1 VSAPETAPAAAPPPA
16 TARVGAIDGL
26 RAVSALAVFVFHLTW
41 RSPILHDAVVEWSGH
56 LDTGVEVFFLMSGF
70 LVFGPFAKAVL
81 TGRSQ
86 PALGSYALKRAVRVW
101 PGYLVVLTTIIV
113 FGPSDLHGVK
123 GLAKH
128 VSLTYLYF
136 HDRGGKGLALAWTLV
151 VQLTFYA
158 LVPAFA
164 LVMAWIGRRVVAG
177 SVALIVLGGYM
188 QWYVALHLDTYLW
201 VRILPPALYTLAMGM
216 LFAAVRQQGDEP
228 GRVGR
233 ALQWAA
239 ARPALPLAV
248 AAAAFVTL
256 VWAVPAGLD
265 VGTRGGERALNEL
278 LQGLIAG
285 GVCLPVVLAPAD
297 GTWWTRLLSN
307 RTLAYIGTISY
318 GFYLWHIPVLAWIR
332 PMVVSRYPPTA
343 VAGWVLGLSLALAL
357 AAASWHLVEKPLI
370 GALGRRLSGPRTPGP
385 VTPSQ

>member
-1 VSAPETAPAAAPPPA
+1 MSASEAAPEAVPPPA

-41 RSPILHDAVVEWSGH
+41 RSPILRDAVVEVSGH

-81 TGRSQ
+81 TGRPR

-101 PGYLVVLTTIIV
+101 PGYLVVLAAIIV
-113 FGPSDLHGVK
+113 FGPSGIHGAK
-123 GLAKH
+123 GLLKH
-128 VSLTYLYF
+128 VTLTYLYF

-151 VQLTFYA
+151 VQLTFYV
-158 LVPAFA
+158 LVPMFAF
-164 LVMAWIGRRVVAG
+164 LMAKAGRRVVAG
-177 SVALIVLGGYM
+177 SVVLVAVGAYM
-188 QWYVALHLDTYLW
+188 QWYVALDLETYLW
-201 VRILPPALYTLAMGM
+201 VRILPPALYSLGLGM
-216 LFAAVRQQGDEP
+216 LFASVRQEGAGT
-228 GRVGR
+228 GRLGR
-233 ALQWAA
+233 SLQRAA
-239 ARPALPLAV
+239 ARPSIPLA
-248 AAAAFVTL
+248 AAVAFVAL

-285 GVCLPVVLAPAD
+285 AVCLPVLLSPGA
-297 GTWWTRLLSN
+297 GTWWTRLLSH

-332 PMVVSRYPPTA
+332 PLIVSRYPPTA
-343 VAGWVLGLSLALAL
+343 VGGWFLGLGLALAL
-357 AAASWHLVEKPLI
+357 AAASWHLIEKPVI
-370 GALGRRLSGPRTPGP
+370 DAVGRRLSARRTPGS
-385 VTPSQ
+385 TTGGK